1 MTAFKDADP
10 FVGIR
15 ARPSKQTQQSTKQRL
30 RSRLLSCLVS
40 KLNLSIRRRKAVVWL
55 LDTYTPCIREG
66 GVETQRLVKSNG
78 AAIGRSGSNFRPM
91 VVDQRGRV
99 LSGGRKTNR
108 DFDSHVFHVPF
119 QLLSYL

>member
-30 RSRLLSCLVS
+30 RSRLISCLVS
-40 KLNLSIRRRKAVVWL
+40 KVDLSIRRRKAVVWL
-55 LDTYTPCIREG
+55 LDTYTPHIREG

-78 AAIGRSGSNFRPM
+78 AAIGRSGSDFRLM
-91 VVDQRGRV
+91 VADQRGRV

-108 DFDSHVFHVPF
+108 DFDSHVFHVPT
-119 QLLSYL
+119 